1 MGGILRKLAIW
12 ICVPIYS
19 TIPKLYQIFYSL
31 ANARFFNDD
40 TIQRLSSN
48 IYVLISIVML
58 FAFSATLLSTIVNPD
73 LLEDK
78 KKGISAILKRSI
90 IGLSLIVLI
99 PFAFDEAYNIQANI
113 MDKSLIEKVLVGI
126 KYDTSSE
133 NPSFAG
139 GNGGQVIAGSL
150 ISSVLYPADTT
161 VEAQAL
167 NENLGRDYETMVASD
182 ISAIS
187 DVADDINASGSND
200 GYALKFEG
208 LLAIIAGLATD
219 YILLL
224 FAMDTAVRMFKLA
237 FYELT
242 APISVVAYIAAG
254 EASLK
259 RWAGELFKTYLD
271 VFLRITAMAFYLFL
285 ISNLDT
291 FVNGITG
298 STDVYNV
305 DWGLLLKI
313 IVIVGLLI
321 FVKQIPDLINAAFGT
336 KIKLQGGVG
345 GRLGQMAAVGDTA
358 KKAWDTVRKGVTNAA
373 TTVATLPALGAGL
386 AARKVWNKGIGG
398 GTPLKDTSFGK
409 ILRTVGVGA
418 KTAGAYLTA
427 GTPIKGLT
435 AATKVYEGSEIGKQR
450 QVEKEQ
456 NRASDRF
463 KKFLDSISVGGAVTD
478 EGTNIKDSIKA
489 RENIKN
495 AISNSDLSGKQKD
508 NLINLLEAK
517 STQSAIKVINDSKK
531 AITDTIDNLAA
542 STTNEALRM
551 KLNDFKTAFNT
562 GQITR
567 TQFKNQLDNMV
578 KSGEIGKGSA
588 NNMAFN
594 LDKIT
599 NTLENNRYKTD
610 SNGNK
615 VLTEIGKLT
624 DDNIEKLELNKI
636 GKVSSDQDRLVS
648 HYQSLYDSVKDSSS
662 SSAKELMDNFVSF
675 SERVDNKVSIDQS
688 SPKYKKD
695 GKTENNKYG
704 GEKGNMRYE
713 FTVTLDDSPTTNTNN
728 NRNNTGSSSGGLSSG
743 STGSTSGG
751 LGTRSDKEQNEL
763 NRQSGSSGFRLKDE

>member
-12 ICVPIYS
+12 ICVPIYN

-40 TIQRLSSN
+40 TIQQLSSN

-113 MDKSLIEKVLVGI
+113 MDNSLIEKVLVGI

-133 NPSFAG
+133 NSSFAG

-200 GYALKFEG
+200 GYALEFEG

-242 APISVVAYIAAG
+242 APISVVAYIVAG

-259 RWAGELFKTYLD
+259 RWTGELFKTYLD

-285 ISNLDT
+285 ISNLDS
-291 FVNGITG
+291 FISGVTG
-298 STDVYNV
+298 STDAYAVE
-305 DWGLLLKI
+305 WGLLLKI
-313 IVIVGLLI
+313 IVVVGLLI
-321 FVKQIPDLINAAFGT
+321 FVKQIPDIINAAFGT

-345 GRLGQMAAVGDTA
+345 GRLGQMAMVGDTA

-409 ILRTVGVGA
+409 TLRTVGVGA
-418 KTAGAYLTA
+418 KATGKYLSS
-427 GTPIKGLT
+427 GNPIKGFS
-435 AATKVYEGSEIGKQR
+435 AVTKTFDESEIGKQR
-450 QVEKEQ
+450 KVEKEQ

-463 KKFLDSISVGGAVTD
+463 KKFLDSISVGDAVTD
-478 EGTNIKDSIKA
+478 EGTNIKDSLKA
-489 RENIKN
+489 RKNIKN
-495 AISNSDLSGKQKD
+495 AISNSDLSGKQKE
-508 NLINLLEAK
+508 NLLNLLEAK

-567 TQFKNQLDNMV
+567 SQFKNQLDNMV

-662 SSAKELMDNFVSF
+662 ASAKELMDNFVSF
-675 SERVDNKVSIDQS
+675 SERVDNKVAIDQS

-751 LGTRSDKEQNEL
+751 LGTRSAEEQREL